1 MRCINKSGT
10 LKVKNRQ
17 DKICPANEDYRELSK
32 PQLKLWVKNQRKFCF
47 LENSYTRR
55 ALI

>member
-32 PQLKLWVKNQRKFCF
+32 RQLKLWMKNQRKFCF

>member
-1 MRCINKSGT
+1 MRCINKSRT

-17 DKICPANEDYRELSK
+17 DKICANEDYRELSK
-32 PQLKLWVKNQRKFCF
+32 PQLRLWVKNQRKFCF

>member
-1 MRCINKSGT
+1 MRYINKSGT

-32 PQLKLWVKNQRKFCF
+32 PQLKLWVKKKILFP
-47 LENSYTRR
+47 
-55 ALI
+55 